1 MKLEVI
7 YDDTTMK
14 CLKPTEV
21 YIRKGD
27 LYKISNNER
36 KNLIGELS
44 WKGQYY
50 IIQKGDLIKFDR
62 GNNYDLSYFTLES
75 GTTFIIHCA
84 NPLSFFKE
92 DSFALIH
99 LEGNPYDKR
108 YLRFIEAHPKYNQ
121 NLKL

>member
-7 YDDTTMK
+7 YDYTTMN

-21 YIRKGD
+21 YIKKEY
-27 LYKISNNER
+27 LYKLSDNER

-50 IIQKGDLIKFDR
+50 TIQKGDLIKFDR
-62 GNNYDLSYFTLES
+62 SNNYDLCYFTLES
-75 GTTFIIHCA
+75 GTEFIVNCG

-92 DSFALIH
+92 DAFKLIH
-99 LEGNPYDKR
+99 LEGNTYDKR
-108 YLRFIEAHPKYNQ
+108 YLEFIKAHPKY
-121 NLKL
+121 K